1 MAQTEWRQGDS
12 INAKEGKAFVT
23 VGGRNYDLFY
33 AIKIESKITKNKEDE
48 KVVGKRSVGK
58 KTTSWSGSGTLTV
71 HAVTSLFKQMFVDYA
86 NGGTDQYFSLQLTNE
101 DLSTK
106 WGRET
111 KVLTG
116 CNFDEID
123 FANLDSDDGV
133 LEQEL
138 PFTFDGVELL
148 EKFSS

>member
-1 MAQTEWRQGDS
+1 MTEWQQGDS

-23 VGGRNYDLFY
+23 IGGRNYDLFY
-33 AIKIESKITKNKEDE
+33 ATKIESKMSKNKEDE
-48 KVVGKRSVGK
+48 KVIGKRSVGK
-58 KTTSWSGSGTLTV
+58 KTTSWSGSGTLTI
-71 HAVTSLFKQMFVDYA
+71 HSVTSLFKKMFVDYA
-86 NGGTDQYFSLQLTNE
+86 NGGTDQYFSMQLTNE
-101 DLSTK
+101 DTSTK
-106 WGRET
+106 WGPET

-123 FANLDSDDGV
+123 FANLDSDDGI

-148 EKFSS
+148 KEFNS

>member
-1 MAQTEWRQGDS
+1 MLEFKQEDAIS
-12 INAKEGKAFVT
+12 SKEGTAFIT
-23 VGGRNYDLFY
+23 INGRNHDLFY
-33 AIKIESKITKNKEDE
+33 AKKIETKMSKNKEDV
-48 KVVGKRSVGK
+48 KAIGKRSVGK
-58 KTTSWSGSGTLTV
+58 KATSWSGSGTLTI
-71 HAVTSLFKQMFVDYA
+71 HAVTSVFKEMFVDYA
-86 NGGTDQYFSLQLTNE
+86 NNGVDQYFSLQLTNE
-101 DLSTK
+101 DTSTK

-123 FANLDSDDGV
+123 FANLDSDDGL

-148 EKFSS
+148 EKFNS